1 MGKRVNVTEW
11 ELAACVT
18 GQENALHE
26 MYDFAN
32 RIEKGYVDRISNP
45 TEAAKQ
51 FALIARAAS
60 DMAVKML
67 YVDQAQRQKDD
78 IARLR
83 RDMAVEE

>member
-32 RIEKGYVDRISNP
+32 RIEKGYVDRIENP
-45 TEAAKQ
+45 AHAAKE

-60 DMAVKML
+60 NVVVQML
-67 YVDQAQRQKDD
+67 VFAQMQAQKDE
-78 IARLR
+78 IERLR
-83 RDMAVEE
+83 TGVK